1 MTAPA
6 LPTSSARYLER
17 VTSLGDGRHVA
28 RFRFFS
34 KPQPE
39 TVMKH
44 FAALGYSVRRW
55 DVDQEQRW
63 IDVIYEDEG

>member
-17 VTSLGDGRHVA
+17 VMSLGDGRHVA

-34 KPQPE
+34 QPALE
-39 TVMKH
+39 TVIRH
-44 FAALGYSVRRW
+44 FATLGYSVRRW
-55 DVDQEQRW
+55 DVDVEQKL
-63 IDVIYEDEG
+63 IDVVYIRE